1 LLDSDAN
8 GSFLSEAR
16 AVDNMLLPRH
26 FNKAQNVKLPLD
38 PGLDSTNY
46 LTEKQDERS
55 QEN

>member
-1 LLDSDAN
+1 MLDSDAN

-16 AVDNMLLPRH
+16 AVDKMLLPRH